1 MAGGGC
7 TTNSTGGTPSLVTAS
22 PDGASQQAAF
32 DEAMR
37 LSRLYQERPGDL
49 AVGFRFASALMAIGS
64 HAKAV
69 EVLGEISTRHPA
81 NRDALSAYGKALA
94 EAGRGGEANAV
105 LARAAQLG
113 DPDWKLL
120 SARGMAFDQSDQ
132 YAAAQAEYE
141 KAARLAPDEPTI
153 FNNWGLSHALAG
165 DLDQAEAMLVK
176 AAGMAGADKKVR
188 ANLALVLGL
197 QGKFDE
203 AEKVS
208 AIDLPPEA
216 ARANVA
222 YLREMLK
229 QPDAWEML
237 RQGGGAA

>member
-1 MAGGGC
+1 
-7 TTNSTGGTPSLVTAS
+7 
-22 PDGASQQAAF
+22 
-32 DEAMR
+32 
-37 LSRLYQERPGDL
+37 
-49 AVGFRFASALMAIGS
+49 
-64 HAKAV
+64 
-69 EVLGEISTRHPA
+69 
-81 NRDALSAYGKALA
+81 
-94 EAGRGGEANAV
+94 
-105 LARAAQLG
+105 
-113 DPDWKLL
+113 
-120 SARGMAFDQSDQ
+120 MAFDQSDQ